1 MMKKILISCSVILF
15 CWLGALSA
23 QEVTVLFTGLTNA
36 ALYHCNCPIQADGG
50 LSRRA
55 TFVKELR
62 KSKPDLLLLDCG
74 NFSAGGLMDEYSQT
88 AQLDMHRTRI
98 NLKAMETMRYDFAV
112 IGPDELSFGQD
123 FLASNIKGSSIKF
136 TSFNLRMDNLVSSLT
151 REVGSVKIGLIGL
164 TGDLVGKKSTILK
177 PVDAKLLEKR
187 ISRFKAKGVQVIIVV
202 STLGETE
209 DLKLIERVKGIDV
222 LFVGGIPAKESKL
235 FYKTGPVLFVRP
247 SWQARQMGRLTL
259 DISKNGAIANYKVEY
274 ERLSDKIADDKEI
287 LSILP
292 ACFSDTN
299 CRKEGF
305 VGTCNNP
312 AAADANCQFVKPNK
326 VGLLVINAKE
336 CRTCNSQPMVNFLR
350 QRFPGLTVRSIYYP
364 DKESEK
370 LVKELSIP
378 GLPAYLLGKE
388 AESEKGFQ
396 KIKNHLQ
403 GSGDFYLLKP
413 LATGISYFQG
423 RKRIPKKMDLF
434 LSLSDVRTEK
444 LLGNTKSFNPE
455 LHFVLM
461 ETKGGFYSVAGE
473 PEIKADL
480 RAVCVQ
486 KYYPKKFRD
495 YSLWQAKNFAGT
507 QTKSC
512 LNLEEEAKVSS
523 CASSDEARGLLRENI
538 RLTKELQVVHSP
550 TFLLENRDIFYV
562 NLVPKEEEIRKL
574 INKR

>member
-1 MMKKILISCSVILF
+1 MMKKVLIPCFIFLF
-15 CWLGALSA
+15 CGLGALSA

-50 LSRRA
+50 ISRRA

-74 NFSAGGLMDEYSQT
+74 NFTAGGVMDEYSQNP
-88 AQLDMHRTRI
+88 QLDMQRTRI
-98 NLKAMETMRYDFAV
+98 NFRAMETMRYDAAA
-112 IGPDELSFGQD
+112 IGPDELNFGED
-123 FLASNIKGSSIKF
+123 FLASNTSGSSIKF
-136 TSFNLRMDNLVSSLT
+136 ISYNLHMDNIVSSLT
-151 REVGSVKIGLIGL
+151 REIGPVKIGLIGL
-164 TGDLVGKKSTILK
+164 TGDLIGKKSPNLK
-177 PVDAKLLEKR
+177 PIDKKLLQKK
-187 ISRFKAKGVQVIIVV
+187 ISRLRAKGVQVIIVL

-209 DLKLIERVKGIDV
+209 DLKLIEQVQGIDV

-235 FYKTGPVLFVRP
+235 FYKSGPVLLIRP
-247 SWQARQMGRLTL
+247 IWQGRQMGKLTL
-259 DISKNGAIANYKVEY
+259 DISKNGAIAGYKVDY
-274 ERLSDKIADDKEI
+274 QRLSDKIADDKNI

-305 VGTCNNP
+305 VGTCINP
-312 AAADANCQFVKPNK
+312 AAADADCQFVKPNK
-326 VGLLVINAKE
+326 VGLLVINSKE

-350 QRFPGLTVRSIYYP
+350 QRFPGLTVRSINYP
-364 DKESEK
+364 DQESAK
-370 LVKELSIP
+370 LVKEFSIP

-388 AESEKGFQ
+388 AENEKGFQ
-396 KIKNHLQ
+396 NLKNSLQ
-403 GSGDFYLLKP
+403 GSGGFYLLKP

-423 RKRIPKKMDLF
+423 RKKIPEKMDLF
-434 LSLSDVRTEK
+434 LSLSDARTEK
-444 LLGNTKSFNPE
+444 LLENTKNFNPQ

-461 ETKGGFYSVAGE
+461 ETKGGFYSVSGE

-480 RAVCVQ
+480 RSVCAQ

-495 YSLWQAKNFAGT
+495 YLLWQARNFAGT

-512 LNLEEEAKVSS
+512 LSLDEETKVLS
-523 CASSDEARGLLRENI
+523 CASSEEARGLLRENI

-562 NLVPKEEEIRKL
+562 NVVPKEEEIRKL